1 MIRLPRGRR
10 RAGGSSDDR
19 GAVTAET
26 ALALP
31 SLLLVTAVVIAGIAW
46 AGQVVR
52 CQGAAGELARAITRA
67 ESAERIADLERRVLP
82 LGATVQRLDD
92 GSVVRVT
99 VRWRPNEGAPVWV
112 RVAPPIEV
120 EAVAMVQS

>member
-1 MIRLPRGRR
+1 LRL
-10 RAGGSSDDR
+10 SDDR

-31 SLLLVTAVVIAGIAW
+31 SLLLVAAVVIAGIAW
-46 AGQVVR
+46 AGQAVR
-52 CQGAAGELARAITRA
+52 CQSAAGELARAITRE
-67 ESAERIADLERRVLP
+67 ESPARIADLEQRVLP
-82 LGATVQRLDD
+82 VGATAQRVED
-92 GSVVRVT
+92 GSIVRVK
-99 VRWRPNEGAPVWV
+99 VRWQPTGGGPAWV